1 MTFSS
6 TIQIAYWTAG
16 IVYSM
21 VGTVA
26 AVGALLVYRNNSKRE
41 RARWAEGL
49 YARFYEKPELKK
61 VRDQLDCVAGD
72 AGVASLVSEES
83 SALTD
88 YLNFFEF
95 VAYLKSSK
103 QWSESDVE
111 ALFGYYLN
119 CLRRHKE
126 VVAYLRDKDKGFEYL
141 RKLLIHGQS

>member
-1 MTFSS
+1 MTLSS

-21 VGTVA
+21 VATVA
-26 AVGALLVYRNNSKRE
+26 AIGALLVYRNNSKRE

-49 YARFYEKPELKK
+49 YARFYERPELKK
-61 VRDQLDCVAGD
+61 VRDQLDCVSGD

-103 QWSESDVE
+103 QLSESDVQ
-111 ALFGYYLN
+111 ALFGYYLD
-119 CLRRHKE
+119 CLRRHKD
-126 VVAYLRDKDKGFEYL
+126 VVGYIRNKEKGFEYL
-141 RKLLIHGQS
+141 SKIMSA

>member
-1 MTFSS
+1 MTLSS
-6 TIQIAYWTAG
+6 TIQVAYWTAG
-16 IVYSM
+16 ILYSL
-21 VGTVA
+21 VATVA
-26 AVGALLVYRNNSKRE
+26 AIGALFVYRNNSKRE

-49 YARFYEKPELKK
+49 YTRFYEKPELKK

-103 QWSESDVE
+103 QLAESDVE

-126 VVAYLRDKDKGFEYL
+126 VVGYLGDKDKGYEYL
-141 RKLLIHGQS
+141 RKLLTDGKS

>member
-1 MTFSS
+1 MTVSS

-21 VGTVA
+21 VATVA
-26 AVGALLVYRNNSKRE
+26 AIGALLVYRNNSKRE

-61 VRDQLDCVAGD
+61 MRDQLDCVAGD

-103 QWSESDVE
+103 QLSESDVQ
-111 ALFGYYLN
+111 ALFGYYLD
-119 CLRRHKE
+119 CLRRHKD
-126 VVAYLRDKDKGFEYL
+126 VVGYIRNKEKGFEYL
-141 RKLLIHGQS
+141 SKIMSA

>member
-1 MTFSS
+1 MTLSS
-6 TIQIAYWTAG
+6 TVQVAYWTAG
-16 IVYSM
+16 IMYSM
-21 VGTVA
+21 VATVA
-26 AVGALLVYRNNSKRE
+26 AVGALLVYRNNSRRE

-49 YARFYEKPELKK
+49 YTRFYEKPELKT
-61 VRDQLDCVAGD
+61 VRDQLDCAAGD
-72 AGVASLVSEES
+72 ATVARLVTEES

-103 QWSESDVE
+103 QLSKTDVE

-126 VVAYLRDKDKGFEYL
+126 VVGYVRDQDKGFEYL
-141 RKLLIHGQS
+141 SKEMGA

>member
-1 MTFSS
+1 MTLNS

-26 AVGALLVYRNNSKRE
+26 AIGALLVYRNNSKRE

-49 YARFYEKPELKK
+49 YTRFYEKPELKK

-95 VAYLKSSK
+95 VAYLQSSK
-103 QWSESDVE
+103 QLSRTDVQ
-111 ALFGYYLN
+111 ALFGYYLD
-119 CLRRHKE
+119 CVRRHKD
-126 VVAYLRDKDKGFEYL
+126 VVGYIRNKEKGFEYL
-141 RKLLIHGQS
+141 SKIISA

>member
-1 MTFSS
+1 MTLNS

-26 AVGALLVYRNNSKRE
+26 AIGALLVYRNNSKRE

-49 YARFYEKPELKK
+49 YTRFYEKPELKK

-95 VAYLKSSK
+95 VAYLQSSK
-103 QWSESDVE
+103 QLSRTDVH
-111 ALFGYYLN
+111 ALFGYYLD
-119 CLRRHKE
+119 CLRRHKD
-126 VVAYLRDKDKGFEYL
+126 VVGYIRNKEKGFEYL
-141 RKLLIHGQS
+141 SKIISA

>member
-1 MTFSS
+1 MTLSS

-16 IVYSM
+16 IVYSI

-26 AVGALLVYRNNSKRE
+26 AIGALLVYRSNSKRE

-49 YARFYEKPELKK
+49 YTRFYERPELKT

-83 SALTD
+83 STLTD

-95 VAYLKSSK
+95 VAYLRSSK
-103 QWSESDVE
+103 QLSEADVE

-119 CLRRHKE
+119 CLRRHRE
-126 VVAYLRDKDKGFEYL
+126 VVEYVRDKDKGFEYL
-141 RKLLIHGQS
+141 RKIVAHE